1 MSHDLVDSYVHKT
14 VERTRSGVS
23 LRFLTS
29 QSLFSSNTVDPG
41 TNLLLRT
48 VAANAGRSFERCLDV
63 GCGYGPI
70 GASLAASGLAV
81 NVDMADRDALAVEL
95 ARRNVELNGLEN
107 VDVFPSLGYDDVS
120 RTDYDLIISNLPGKA
135 GEQVLRHL
143 VENARHY
150 LAEDGQVWVVAVPPL
165 RPLIEKS
172 LDDTEAT
179 VIHVAHGPRHSVY
192 GYRPSRS
199 TGPQPDGDSL
209 AAGVYT
215 RGSVEFTVGVR
226 PYRIETSRGVEEFD
240 GLGYSTRLLLEQL
253 YVVRKRKVESAA
265 LFNVSQGYVPVAVSA
280 SGITRNPE
288 LVDRDLLALRTASRN
303 LTANGLRAPSTQSH
317 HQVAWT
323 PPGDMAY
330 GLIAGTLRGDEPRRA
345 VEIGVAGIA
354 DRLSPGGRAVIAGA
368 STAITRMAKSLDGR
382 RDVQVVDRQRY
393 RGASVVAFEKK
404 T

>member
-303 LTANGLRAPSTQSH
+303 LTAN
-317 HQVAWT
+317 
-323 PPGDMAY
+323 
-330 GLIAGTLRGDEPRRA
+330 
-345 VEIGVAGIA
+345 
-354 DRLSPGGRAVIAGA
+354 
-368 STAITRMAKSLDGR
+368 
-382 RDVQVVDRQRY
+382 
-393 RGASVVAFEKK
+393 
-404 T
+404 